1 MKTMIRL
8 AVIAL
13 IAAPSFAYA
22 QGCNRDEAKI
32 TASSCATGTVWDE
45 TLERCITPAN
55 S

>member
-22 QGCNRDEAKI
+22 QGCERDKMKT

>member
-1 MKTMIRL
+1 MKTMMRL

-32 TASSCATGTVWDE
+32 TASSCAAGMVWNEVLE
-45 TLERCITPAN
+45 TCVTPVN